1 MTEMLWCMV
10 AYMVAGVIHGILIY
24 EESDTAGMVFLELF
38 LWPLPV
44 LCMAIV
50 FVEAAV
56 VWAVDNLLALVGW
69 EEQE

>member
-1 MTEMLWCMV
+1 MNELVWLL
-10 AYMVAGVIHGILIY
+10 AYMVAGVIHGILSY

-44 LCMAIV
+44 LCMV
-50 FVEAAV
+50 FILAEAAV

-69 EEQE
+69 EE